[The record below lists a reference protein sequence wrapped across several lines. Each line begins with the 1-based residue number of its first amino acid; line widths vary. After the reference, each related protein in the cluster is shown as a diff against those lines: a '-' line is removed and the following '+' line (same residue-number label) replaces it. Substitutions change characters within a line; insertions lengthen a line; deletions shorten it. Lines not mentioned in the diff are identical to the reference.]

1 MACGMTSNH
10 DCSHLRLSFFIIYSV
25 RKIGNLVRNMSC
37 LKCRVLFRPV
47 HVRFQCGF
55 SEVKKEKSIPY
66 DISIKNIIWW
76 ASHLIIWILTFQWV
90 VGGYILFFLP
100 RLCLVEYCASDIY
113 LTSRNVI
120 FGLSGRYWIS
130 EFRLLALSSLGDYGR
145 LCNLALTHALYL
157 VNSWLVLTT
166 VNSTIWYLPYYSSS
180 IAFACI
186 KTVLLLILSNTTWL
200 PIFHQFKYNRSL

>member
-55 SEVKKEKSIPY
+55 SEVKKEKSIPC

-90 VGGYILFFLP
+90 VGVIYCSFSHGFVLWSTVLRTSILHLEMWY
-100 RLCLVEYCASDIY
+100 LVFQVGTEY
-113 LTSRNVI
+113 RNSV
-120 FGLSGRYWIS
+120 YWH
-130 EFRLLALSSLGDYGR
+130 FRHWAIMGDY
-145 LCNLALTHALYL
+145 
-157 VNSWLVLTT
+157 V
-166 VNSTIWYLPYYSSS
+166 IWP
-180 IAFACI
+180 
-186 KTVLLLILSNTTWL
+186 
-200 PIFHQFKYNRSL
+200 